1 MVKFTSKPEVAQA
14 CMNSIHYNNLQNKI
28 SNRKYAKLVKTVDS
42 GFKNGSIKNVWKS
55 FKKYKQHL
63 KEYEQLKQDVKDF
76 VYPKC
81 PICCD
86 KNCTENHC
94 TTCKGRD
101 KMVCRGCIL
110 KLSKLNEDINMFYEC
125 PYCKTK
131 LQPAFFTNDNAAFAP
146 SYILNT
152 SYSKFK

>member
-1 MVKFTSKPEVAQA
+1 MLNQK
-14 CMNSIHYNNLQNKI
+14 
-28 SNRKYAKLVKTVDS
+28 
-42 GFKNGSIKNVWKS
+42 
-55 FKKYKQHL
+55 
-63 KEYEQLKQDVKDF
+63 
-76 VYPKC
+76 YPKC